1 MSPAPPSAI
10 ILMAPHSPRYKAP
23 LTCKLHSFRSVDLDI
38 VTSFF
43 LLDTGLDKPTRNR
56 DPALDPF
63 PPGWMEIETAR
74 AVSDTF
80 RPYPEHV
87 PREQGHYAGRPAVAA
102 VSYTHLRAHET
113 RHDLV
118 CRLLLEKK

>member
-63 PPGWMEIETAR
+63 QTGWMGIETER
-74 AVSDTF
+74 AVSDTCLL
-80 RPYPEHV
+80 YTSDAADDLLCV
-87 PREQGHYAGRPAVAA
+87 DLGGR
-102 VSYTHLRAHET
+102 RII
-113 RHDLV
+113 
-118 CRLLLEKK
+118 KKKKKKIKIK